1 MHQWLQTTTVNWLKD
16 REVLIEGN
24 VIKLLDSYQCL
35 SKIIILHF
43 QFNFCSK
50 NHILQLVSC
59 DFRHNLYTTK
69 YTKVIQITQFR
80 TNWVGKLI
88 LFVNYPFVG
97 KRGKHSQSK
106 SLKNYRN
113 MGQTSR
119 YNLIFQICCLKF
131 ENATETFFKPSLQAS
146 FLIIFSFTNL
156 IKFKD
161 RANRT

>member
-1 MHQWLQTTTVNWLKD
+1 MHQWLQITTVNWLKD

-97 KRGKHSQSK
+97 KRGKHSRSK
-106 SLKNYRN
+106 SLKIT
-113 MGQTSR
+113 GTWVKP
-119 YNLIFQICCLKF
+119 L
-131 ENATETFFKPSLQAS
+131 ATISFSKYAALNPRMQQKP
-146 FLIIFSFTNL
+146 FL
-156 IKFKD
+156 
-161 RANRT
+161 NRVYKQVS